1 MSEVIVLAGGF
12 GSRLRSVVADRPK
25 PLSEIAGRAFL
36 EWQLDALIERGVSR
50 IVLSV
55 GYMADSIQTHFSDK
69 YRGLEVVY
77 CKEDEPLGTGGA
89 IRLSLN
95 SCKSEYPFVVNGDSF
110 SWYPLDDLRANMAS
124 DVDAV
129 MALLWV
135 EQADRYAVVSF
146 DEKSKQVV
154 GFFSKGN
161 AQTGYINSGAYCI
174 NRQRF
179 LATTEIGR
187 FSVES
192 DYFEAGVNTKNFK
205 AVSIS
210 SPFIDIGIPE
220 DFERAQTYI
229 PASFNRV

>member
-110 SWYPLDDLRANMAS
+110 SWYPLDDLRANMTS

-154 GFFSKGN
+154 GFFSKRSNRIYQFGRILHQSTAIFSNNGN
-161 AQTGYINSGAYCI
+161 RTIFGGIRLLRGRSKYQKFQSCI
-174 NRQRF
+174 N
-179 LATTEIGR
+179 
-187 FSVES
+187 
-192 DYFEAGVNTKNFK
+192 K
-205 AVSIS
+205 
-210 SPFIDIGIPE
+210 
-220 DFERAQTYI
+220 
-229 PASFNRV
+229 